1 VSPQVSEPGRHT
13 RIEHEEAS
21 LSVVISAS
29 SDIGSAICADW
40 RSSGEEVIATYRSSD
55 SIGELK
61 ALGVSLHRCDLSS
74 SRSLANW
81 IRQLPHVLARR
92 KWNKLALSA
101 GTLNPVG
108 LFGQSNFRQWRDSI
122 EVNFLAQVE
131 ILHAMLPF
139 AKAGAKIMF
148 FAGGGT
154 NTAVPRYS
162 AYTLSK
168 IASVKLCELLD
179 AEYPDLTFFSLG
191 PGWVRTKI
199 HQETLDAGPE
209 AGESLS
215 ATGDALAGQS
225 IFPMKDLVETVN
237 YLMGLRASALS
248 GRNFSAVHD
257 PIRNLAF
264 LRELE
269 VDPDLYKLRR

>member
-1 VSPQVSEPGRHT
+1 MN
-13 RIEHEEAS
+13 
-21 LSVVISAS
+21 L
-29 SDIGSAICADW
+29 
-40 RSSGEEVIATYRSSD
+40 
-55 SIGELK
+55 
-61 ALGVSLHRCDLSS
+61 
-74 SRSLANW
+74 
-81 IRQLPHVLARR
+81 
-92 KWNKLALSA
+92 
-101 GTLNPVG
+101 
-108 LFGQSNFRQWRDSI
+108 
-122 EVNFLAQVE
+122 LAQVE

-139 AKAGAKIMF
+139 AKAGAKTMF

-168 IASVKLCELLD
+168 IASIKLCELLD

-209 AGESLS
+209 AGQSLS
-215 ATGDALAGQS
+215 ATRDALAGQGMLA
-225 IFPMKDLVETVN
+225 MKDLLETVN
-237 YLMGLRASALS
+237 YLMGLRPSSLS

-257 PIRNLAF
+257 PIRDLSF

-269 VDPDLYKLRR
+269 VNPDLYKLRRHGISAGH